1 MTARRCATALTA
13 AFTCLAGVAAAITP
27 VGVLT
32 YTAPARPGAIE
43 LLLRRNGTNLELLDG
58 GAEALSQPLAA
69 VTAVQIGGPDATD
82 TTLTVDFG
90 PGAIP
95 VPIAYHPGV
104 PGQGTDNV
112 LALRGGAF
120 AHESHLALGPHS
132 GVITLDGVPIAYDN
146 LTPID
151 TTVMVDVFTYIATA
165 GADTINVID
174 GPTVG
179 GIVTT
184 QVNSNGASELINV
197 ANKTTIEI
205 LTLGGDD
212 QILVHN
218 PNPANGLTAF
228 TIDGG
233 DGTDTL
239 AVNGAASNDDAL
251 RLTNAGP
258 ASGSVIDDWAPP
270 ALAPLS
276 FAGIEALQLE
286 LQGDPN
292 DQVRVDGTAGND
304 ALTFTQAASL
314 DGGTFTGT
322 MDQNNA
328 TGHGPFALVP
338 TSFKGTPV
346 WVDWDLNISVRG
358 GTDTFTFSGTG
369 DDETM
374 DVFDPGVLDSEG
386 VSSVVGGTPRATLEL
401 FAFSAIALHGNG
413 GSDTFNVPPRPTVPV
428 DVVGGSPTPPDSP
441 GDVLNIVLTD
451 VTAPTLSA
459 TFDPASG
466 YAGGYTFGNRAA
478 VIVLSGRGAGAGGGR
493 RRRHQDRRA
502 DQRHAGNVHRLH
514 RRRVARRRRRRRRR
528 HRRRRHLPAA
538 LTDVSYTAL
547 GSGGASGFTAAGSGN
562 IADTVSLPVGATV
575 TYTVTAS
582 IAPSS
587 DRRPQQHHDAHRA
600 VRHRRHQRDERSA
613 YRRHRSDPVG
623 HVRQSPARRR
633 RRSRRPRLP
642 AERGN
647 LGPSDAQ
654 AVLLIDPLPSH
665 RVRRPGATSGPAL
678 TSDAPAPHATS
689 TVTSPS
695 PRSPRSFPASHAA
708 WSTSLRARPGGPVV
722 ENTATVASS
731 TADPSSDNASSSA
744 RTLPRGRHPGGR
756 PARHGVPRRAARCR
770 RRARPAPLRSL

>member
-151 TTVMVDVFTYIATA
+151 TTVMAAVFTYNATA

-218 PNPANGLTAF
+218 PNPAAGLTAF

-239 AVNGAASNDDAL
+239 AVDGAASNDDAL

-386 VSSVVGGTPRATLEL
+386 VSSVVGGTPRATLKL

-441 GDVLNIVLTD
+441 GDVLNIVLTG
-451 VTAPTLSA
+451 VTAPMLSA
-459 TFDPASG
+459 TYSTVSG

-478 VIVLSGRGAGAGGGR
+478 VTFSQVEGRAPTAGDVGVTKTDGQTSDTPGTSISYTLVVSHVGGDVGAGGIAV
-493 RRRHQDRRA
+493 A
-502 DQRHAGNVHRLH
+502 DTF
-514 RRRVARRRRRRRRR
+514 
-528 HRRRRHLPAA
+528 PAA

-562 IADTVSLPVGATV
+562 IADTVSLPAGAAV

-582 IAPSS
+582 IAPSATGTLS
-587 DRRPQQHHDAHRA
+587 NTATLTVPSGIGDTNATNDSATDTTGLVPSADVA
-600 VRHRRHQRDERSA
+600 VQKS
-613 YRRHRSDPVG
+613 G
-623 HVRQSPARRR
+623 PAA
-633 RRSRRPRLP
+633 
-642 AERGN
+642 AEAGGDLTYLLSVAN

-654 AVLLIDPLPSH
+654 AVSLTDPLPAGTAFVSL
-665 RVRRPGATSGPAL
+665 AQTSGPAFACD
-678 TSDAPAPHATS
+678 TPAPHATG
-689 TVTSPS
+689 TVTCTIATLAAG
-695 PRSPRSFPASHAA
+695 ASAA
-708 WSTSLRARPGGPVV
+708 FTLVVHVAAGMPGQTVL

-744 RTLPRGRHPGGR
+744 RALLAGAV
-756 PARHGVPRRAARCR
+756 PAAGVLGMALLAALLAAAGALALRR
-770 RRARPAPLRSL
+770 